1 MNTLNPVINPNVI
14 YDDIH
19 AVHTSMQQ
27 GNFVYGICVC
37 AFVFIYIY
45 ICRCSVDVKYEYDG
59 WAPVE
64 VRHL

>member
-1 MNTLNPVINPNVI
+1 MMI
-14 YDDIH
+14 YMLYIQ
-19 AVHTSMQQ
+19 ACSREILYMAYVCVHL
-27 GNFVYGICVC
+27 CL
-37 AFVFIYIY
+37 YIY